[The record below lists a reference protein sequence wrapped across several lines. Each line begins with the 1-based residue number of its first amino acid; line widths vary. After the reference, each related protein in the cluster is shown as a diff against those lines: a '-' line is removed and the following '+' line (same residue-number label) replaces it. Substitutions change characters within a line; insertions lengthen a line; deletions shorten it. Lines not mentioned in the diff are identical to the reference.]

1 MAKWILVVDDSTII
15 RTQVREALEEAG
27 FSVVEAENG
36 NAALIQSKARTF
48 DLIITDL
55 HMPEMDG
62 LTLVGHL
69 RAADAYEDTPI
80 FMLTTESDTDTVGRG
95 RSAGVTAWVTK
106 PVRSEVLLGGVR
118 LVLAG

>member
-36 NAALIQSKARTF
+36 NAALTQSGARDF
-48 DLIITDL
+48 DLVITDL

-62 LTLVGHL
+62 LTLVEHL
-69 RAADAYEDTPI
+69 RKADAYKDTPI

-106 PVRSEVLLGGVR
+106 PVRSEILLSGVR
-118 LVLAG
+118 LVLPD